1 MKRTKRLN
9 YYYLGAAI
17 CLCSSLLLAN
27 QAQAQTIYSISPTTV
42 FGDNAA
48 NSGTTGFTFTDNMDG
63 TFTLANATDS
73 GPNNSVFVE
82 SSDEGSVSAI
92 LGRALT
98 ADDVVTVSGTV
109 ASATVNY
116 SANGVEFGLQSAP
129 GFRAQPNLL
138 LQIDADD
145 DRGGL
150 APFFGTPKALL
161 SFTSV
166 SYRAQAS
173 VGSSI
178 NPDNF
183 DLETFEASFS
193 GSEPFNVTA
202 DVAIPGGTAR
212 ADLNALLTPTTLR
225 AEGTS
230 QFSVSGDAGGSAG
243 LSWEFFFFLEEP
255 ALLQVTGSGALDTA
269 PVGGGLGFRLEK
281 DFSSQPLASAGSRNS
296 LDYGMIWGGPRE
308 LEAGSYTASFSG
320 SSNSQASSGVL
331 IQDSGFANINALLQF
346 TPLDTPEGD
355 SEQIPGVTEE
365 SLNDGYSF
373 VATYTKTDITYT
385 LSDIVTTD
393 EMGTEPV
400 GATTITYSLSDAVAA
415 DPTLQATLDDYT
427 ANYSTLV
434 GDSFAYLS
442 VQKTGNGNATIINS
456 FEIAVSSAED
466 CLLGDVNEGGA
477 VDFLDIVPFISLL
490 SGRGFQCEADINVDG
505 MVDFLDIAPF
515 IGILTGG

>member
-1 MKRTKRLN
+1 MNLTKSFNN
-9 YYYLGAAI
+9 YFCAAI
-17 CLCSSLLLAN
+17 AVCCGVVVASH
-27 QAQAQTIYSISPTTV
+27 AQAQTIYSISAGAA
-42 FGDNAA
+42 FGDNGA
-48 NSGTTGFTFTDNMDG
+48 NAGMMPATFSDNMDG
-63 TFTLANATDS
+63 TFTLANGEDS
-73 GPNNSVFVE
+73 GSNNSVFLE

-150 APFFGTPKALL
+150 APSFGTPLL

-173 VGSSI
+173 VSSSN

-193 GSEPFNVTA
+193 GSEPFNITA
-202 DVAIPGGTAR
+202 DVAIPGGTAQ
-212 ADLNALLTPTTLR
+212 ADLNALLTSTTLR
-225 AEGTS
+225 ADGTS
-230 QFSVSGDAGGSAG
+230 QFSVGGDVNGSAG
-243 LSWEFFFFLEEP
+243 LRWEFLFTLEEP
-255 ALLQVTGSGALDTA
+255 ALLQVTGSGAADTP
-269 PVGGGLGFRLEK
+269 PVGGGLGFFIEK
-281 DFSSQPLASAGSRNS
+281 RFSSQPLASAGSRNS
-296 LDYGMIWGGPRE
+296 LNYGAIWGGPRE
-308 LEAGSYTASFSG
+308 LEAGRYCATFFG
-320 SSNSQASSGVL
+320 SSNSQRQSSIL
-331 IQDSGFANINALLQF
+331 IQPSGFANINALLHF
-346 TPLDTPEGD
+346 TPLGTPPEGD
-355 SEQIPGVTEE
+355 REQIPGVTEE

-373 VATYTKTDITYT
+373 VATYTETDITYT
-385 LSDIVTTD
+385 LSDIVTIN

-400 GATTITYSLSDAVAA
+400 EANTITYSLSDAVAA
-415 DPTLQATLDDYT
+415 DPSLQGTLDDYT

-442 VQKTGNGNATIINS
+442 VQKTGNGNATIISS
-456 FEIAVSSAED
+456 FEIAVSSAQD
-466 CLLGDVNEGGA
+466 CLLGDVNESGD
-477 VDFLDIVPFISLL
+477 VDFSDISPFISLL
-490 SGRGFQCEADINVDG
+490 SGGGFQCEADINVDG
-505 MVDFLDIAPF
+505 MVDFSDIAPF
-515 IGILTGG
+515 IGILAGG